1 MNSINLYSVSIQEA
15 VSRLSNV
22 KILCEAGDKYCAN
35 YCKKL
40 NKDILYVD
48 FNASGYISG
57 NSVSSVIDKFKWNK
71 DILIILNTEH
81 CITGVHIDILSIV
94 NLLVERKYKNVN
106 ILLYVS
112 GQEHII
118 KNEDYIKKIMKLCM
132 SASSKKIFDC
142 AIYIEDIKILM
153 TTKTFNSKDSKLIS
167 KNDFMAYLNK
177 KPTIKCTVDNYVK
190 YKQLFV
196 EKLKKYMKVI
206 PLVDYNSTYNESHTF
221 VSVCVFNNNIKNNWL
236 TLSIISTRNN
246 LNSNRLDLPK
256 DIIYSNDKSIS
267 FNSSLDG
274 YVKKGFLKI
283 NFENIT
289 SISKVDNL
297 LKMFISSIEKVIPSL
312 KEEIVLYTKKIS
324 DASHNKKVRFS
335 TRLYY
340 NELIK
345 KSGAN
350 KYKNGKPIGVLK
362 KKSKYS

>member
-1 MNSINLYSVSIQEA
+1 MNSINLYSVSTQEA
-15 VSRLSNV
+15 ISYLSNT
-22 KILCEAGDKYCAN
+22 KILCEAGDKYSAN

-40 NKDILYVD
+40 NKDVLYVD
-48 FNASGYISG
+48 FNSLGYTND
-57 NSVSSVIDKFKWNK
+57 NSIYSVINKFKWNK

-81 CITGVHIDILSIV
+81 CVTGVHIDIVSII

-106 ILLYVS
+106 ILLYIS

-118 KNEDYIKKIMKLCM
+118 KNDDYIKKIMKVCM
-132 SASSKKIFDC
+132 NASSKKIFDC
-142 AIYIEDIKILM
+142 AIYIEDVKTLI
-153 TTKTFNSKDSKLIS
+153 TTKTFNLNNSKVIS

-177 KPTIKCTVDNYVK
+177 KPSSKSIVDNYVK

-196 EKLKKYMKVI
+196 EKLKKYMRVI

-221 VSVCVFNNNIKNNWL
+221 ISVVIFNNNIKNKWL

-246 LNSNRLDLPK
+246 LSSSKLDLPK
-256 DIIYSNDKSIS
+256 DIIFSNDKSIS

-283 NFENIT
+283 NFENIS
-289 SISKVDNL
+289 SISKVDTL
-297 LKMFISSIEKVIPSL
+297 LKLFISSIEKVIPSL

-335 TRLYY
+335 TKLYY

-345 KSGAN
+345 KSVAN
-350 KYKNGKPIGVLK
+350 KNKNGKLIGVLK
-362 KKSKYS
+362 KKSKYA

>member
-1 MNSINLYSVSIQEA
+1 MNSINLYSVSTQEA
-15 VSRLSNV
+15 ISRLSNV
-22 KILCEAGDKYCAN
+22 KILCEAGDRYCTN

-48 FNASGYISG
+48 FNSLGYING
-57 NSVSSVIDKFKWNK
+57 NSISSVIDKFKWNK
-71 DILIILNTEH
+71 EILIILNTEH
-81 CITGVHIDILSIV
+81 CITGVHIDMISIV

-118 KNEDYIKKIMKLCM
+118 KNDDYIKKIMKLCM

-142 AIYIEDIKILM
+142 ALYIEDIKVLM
-153 TTKTFNSKDSKLIS
+153 TTKALNAKDLKPIS
-167 KNDFMAYLNK
+167 KNDFMTYLNK
-177 KPTIKCTVDNYVK
+177 KPSVRYMVDNYVK

-196 EKLKKYMKVI
+196 EKLKKYMRVI

-221 VSVCVFNNNIKNNWL
+221 VSVIVFNNNIKNKWL
-236 TLSIISTRNN
+236 TISVISTKNSLSSSKLN
-246 LNSNRLDLPK
+246 LSK
-256 DIIYSNDKSIS
+256 DIIFSNDKNIA
-267 FNSSLDG
+267 FNSSLDE
-274 YVKKGFLKI
+274 YAKKGFLKI

-297 LKMFISSIEKVIPSL
+297 LKMFISSIEKTIPSS
-312 KEEIVLYTKKIS
+312 KEEIILYTKKIS

-350 KYKNGKPIGVLK
+350 KYKNGKPVGVLK
-362 KKSKYS
+362 KKSKYA